1 MFCEEIINAL
11 QSKPRNSKSNC
22 IFKFYIKPWCSKL
35 ETKPAIPFVSRLSSA
50 FLFMQFLFH
59 MPATL
64 LKVVATGSDLNS
76 QPPTVVKGPR
86 ALDLMLTG

>member
-1 MFCEEIINAL
+1 MPYSLNQETL
-11 QSKPRNSKSNC
+11 SLTVYLNSISNRG
-22 IFKFYIKPWCSKL
+22 SKL

-59 MPATL
+59 MPSTL

-76 QPPTVVKGPR
+76 QPPTVVKGPG